1 MITSA
6 LGNIQHFFRRMTPA
20 EAAINGFAE
29 MLAAS
34 VAKIVPAVQV
44 VAVGGAACEIRR
56 QVAGNSICLAVVLPT
71 VCE

>member
-34 VAKIVPAVQV
+34 VVKIVPAVQ
-44 VAVGGAACEIRR
+44 VGGAACEIRR
-56 QVAGNSICLAVVLPT
+56 HVAGNSICLAVVLPT